1 MDKMQHI
8 IKTKSEGIKTV
19 ELTPLKAIWHQCL
32 ECMGWSAHDV
42 DHCSNKFCS
51 LFPYRFGNNP
61 ERKGMGG
68 EYSSK

>member
-19 ELTPLKAIWHQCL
+19 ELTPIKANRYQCL
-32 ECMGWSAHDV
+32 YCIGLSAYEFMNCADTL
-42 DHCSNKFCS
+42 CS

-61 ERKGMGG
+61 ECK
-68 EYSSK
+68 E